1 MDPHANANANANAND
16 EASSNAGVQ
25 DLGPMVMDAFQ
36 VVGQIV
42 DKLDMQGLTISVAP
56 VAPVAAPAALA
67 ASAAPVVIRV
77 DRLPAPLAHGQPRP
91 ITREDALDQFLYF
104 QRYLV
109 VHDLQPE
116 QMPPLYHLLVKEARL
131 WVANLGGSSELQIPP
146 SEEFLTRHPGEPGS
160 QRAQTKFKDP
170 PPLTREWVEEVK
182 AVPSCIAVAVKRIF
196 L

>member
-1 MDPHANANANANAND
+1 MDPHANANANAND
-16 EASSNAGVQ
+16 EATSNAGVQ

-42 DKLDMQGLTISVAP
+42 DKLDMQGLTISVAPVAP

-109 VHDLQPE
+109 VHDLQPDA
-116 QMPPLYHLLVKEARL
+116 PLVPSASKGGKT
-131 WVANLGGSSELQIPP
+131 LGGELGRQ
-146 SEEFLTRHPGEPGS
+146 
-160 QRAQTKFKDP
+160 Q
-170 PPLTREWVEEVK
+170 
-182 AVPSCIAVAVKRIF
+182 
-196 L
+196 